1 MAKPT
6 FTPHPL
12 GDKQWKELQNLE
24 PDDVCRRSCAR
35 FDAQEGYAIDFM
47 EKEYR
52 LSIDKERTE
61 GPDGEVLALDSELQ
75 LLLLTYLLSAQ
86 EVPFSGK
93 RISEK
98 DIPGGELFFRGP
110 HALPTNPLIE
120 RFGRNPKQFLE
131 IGTALGGKRI
141 AYGDVAIE
149 FLALPR
155 IPVACVLW
163 AEDEEFPARVTF
175 LFDSSIDAHLP
186 LDVVLALVRSVV
198 KILCDSRN
206 GD

>member
-1 MAKPT
+1 MAKST

-24 PDDVCRRSCAR
+24 PADVCRRTCAR
-35 FDAQEGYAIDFM
+35 FDQQGVYAVDFM

-61 GPDGEVLALDSELQ
+61 GPDGEALASDSELQ

-110 HALPTNPLIE
+110 HALPTTPLIE
-120 RFGRNPKQFLE
+120 RFGRNPEKFLE
-131 IGTALGGKRI
+131 IGTALGGKRC

-175 LFDSSIDAHLP
+175 LFDSSIDSHLP
-186 LDVVLALVRSVV
+186 SDVVLALVRSVV
-198 KILCDSRN
+198 KLLV
-206 GD
+206 